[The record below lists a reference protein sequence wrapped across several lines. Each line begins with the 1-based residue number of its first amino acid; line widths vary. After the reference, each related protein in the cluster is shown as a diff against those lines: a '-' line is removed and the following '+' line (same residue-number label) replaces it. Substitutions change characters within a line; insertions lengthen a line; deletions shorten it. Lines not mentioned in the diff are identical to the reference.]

1 MCLSPEVDIVAGVAI
16 SAVAV
21 DALRHV
27 DHRRTLPL
35 AALPAIFAFH
45 TFVSAFVWWGE
56 RGDISAALGDAAST
70 TFMFIAFILLPIYV
84 PICIFL
90 LEPPGWRRIALLLI
104 TGAGVAS
111 GVDYFLGLVGG
122 QGSAVACS
130 YYIDYTIDGRSAVS
144 GVLYLIATCGAL
156 LLSGSRPLFLWGI
169 VNAVGVAVLA
179 VWVQA
184 GLPSLWCFWAAIT
197 SFFVA
202 WYLRRL
208 RRQHQ
213 EGQPWPWEPPPA
225 AEPQPVL
232 TPADAGQPPG

>member
-1 MCLSPEVDIVAGVAI
+1 MCLSPEVDVVAGVAI
-16 SAVAV
+16 SVVAV

-27 DHRRTLPL
+27 DSRRTLPL

-45 TFVSAFVWWGE
+45 TFTSAFVWWGE
-56 RGDISAALGDAAST
+56 RGDISSTLGDAASI

-84 PICIFL
+84 PISILL
-90 LEPPGWRRIALLLI
+90 LEPHGWRRIALLLI
-104 TGAGVAS
+104 TGAGIAS
-111 GVDYFLGLVGG
+111 GVDYLLGLLGG
-122 QGSAVACS
+122 QADAVACS

-156 LLSGSRPLFLWGI
+156 LLSGSRPLFLWGL
-169 VNAVGVAVLA
+169 VNAVAVAGLA

-202 WYLRRL
+202 WYLRLL
-208 RRQHQ
+208 RREHAA
-213 EGQPWPWEPPPA
+213 GKPWPWEA
-225 AEPQPVL
+225 APSP
-232 TPADAGQPPG
+232 